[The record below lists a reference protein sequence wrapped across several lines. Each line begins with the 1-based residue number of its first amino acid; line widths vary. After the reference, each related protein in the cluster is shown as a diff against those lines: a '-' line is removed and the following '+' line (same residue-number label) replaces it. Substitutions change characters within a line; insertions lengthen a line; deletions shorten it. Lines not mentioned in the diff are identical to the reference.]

1 MYMDHNHD
9 HNYFSRRM
17 CMDQYVRDTLP
28 KKHFGFTLKKK
39 KKKKKQFWKKYWVSL
54 DFCQSVKLFL
64 PLLRRFNPT
73 EPVVEKSVIL

>member
-39 KKKKKQFWKKYWVSL
+39 EEEKTILKEILSISWLLSKYKIISPIITA
-54 DFCQSVKLFL
+54 F
-64 PLLRRFNPT
+64 
-73 EPVVEKSVIL
+73 